1 MKSKS
6 VHVAVGVVRDNRQ
19 RILVAQRQTGQHLAG
34 LWEFPGGKVESGEEV
49 IHALAREL
57 KEEVG
62 ITIVESEPLI
72 EIQHEYPEKTVLLDV
87 YCIEN
92 FIGEAVGREGQ
103 TIQWVQQRDLRTIN
117 FPDVNRVIIN
127 ALDLPDA
134 MAITGSFDNATQFK
148 SSFENLIRNG
158 VKLIQLRPTDMQQE
172 IPLELIRYACEESAT
187 AGVLLQIN
195 SRLFSSIQHIEPTY
209 THVGLHL
216 RSSDLRQAQKMQ
228 EEFNFKYVSAACHS
242 IDEVEFANNLELDFI
257 LLSPVKETQTHLDVE
272 PLGWL
277 SFSKLCKKAKMPV
290 YALGGLNSTDIQLA
304 CENGGQGIA
313 SISAFWP

>member
-6 VHVAVGVVRDNRQ
+6 VHVAVGVVRDSRQ

-34 LWEFPGGKVESGEEV
+34 LWEFPGGKVENGEEV

-87 YCIEN
+87 YCVKN

-127 ALDLPDA
+127 ALDLPDTVG
-134 MAITGSFDNATQFK
+134 ITGSFDSETQFK
-148 SSFENLIRNG
+148 SSFENLIRAG
-158 VKLIQLRPTDMQQE
+158 VRLIQLRPADMRQE
-172 IPLELIRYACEESAT
+172 IPLGLIRYACEESAR
-187 AGVLLQIN
+187 AGVDLQIN
-195 SRLFSSIQHIEPTY
+195 SCLFPSIQHIDPTY
-209 THVGLHL
+209 THIGLHL
-216 RSSDLRQAQKMQ
+216 RSSDLRQAQEMR

-242 IDEVEFANNLELDFI
+242 IDEVEFANNLQLDFI
-257 LLSPVKETQTHLDVE
+257 LLSPVKETQTHLDAI
-272 PLGWL
+272 PIGW
-277 SFSKLCKKAKMPV
+277 SCFAELCKKAKMPV
-290 YALGGLNSTDIQLA
+290 YALGGLKPSDIQTA
-304 CENGGQGIA
+304 REVGGQGIA
-313 SISAFWP
+313 SISAFWS